1 MASHPISPIL
11 VSHLQ
16 RGMQHLNAGDAK
28 QAEAEFRL
36 ALQID
41 ANNVQANYA
50 CALASFRLDRLG
62 EAEQFLR
69 RAITAQA
76 NFFPALNTL
85 GVVLRAMGNDAEGV
99 AALERALEIKP
110 DYVEAAFNLAL
121 AFADLNERP
130 KAIALYRRVLMLK
143 PDYMPAMTNL
153 GNLLRAENEYE
164 EALLL
169 LERVRQNS
177 RDDAS
182 AEINMTLV
190 LTDLGRYG
198 EAIAAGERATKLE
211 PRSFESWE
219 ALGHAQLLAGDSG
232 RGVVSLARA
241 NELQPNVPQLQY
253 DLGVAQIA
261 NGDITSGRKTLDI
274 VEATR
279 PEWIK
284 ILFERDLALPPLYE
298 NQQHIDESRRGWI
311 AGLEKIEARLFG
323 NENFSVDEALTAISA
338 HSAFYLN
345 YQDTDNTALQKRFA
359 RVVEHVVQRAYPE
372 FCTPLAKK
380 DIAAGRRIRVGF
392 TSAYL
397 RKHSVGYFFG
407 AWITELDQTKFESFV
422 WHTGEIS
429 DAVTEKIRD
438 RASHF
443 LAAPHGMAKFAD
455 AIRRAELD
463 VLIHL
468 DVGMHPHAQV
478 MAAMRLAPVQCV
490 AYGHPVTTGL
500 SSIDYY
506 LSADSAEPVDAKTA
520 QAAYTEQL
528 IRLPKLGV
536 CYPQPDISRRDLPEM
551 LRKARKENDRPFLL
565 CVQRLFKVL
574 PHMDQLVAQIARQL
588 PGCTIA
594 FFASLSPSLNE
605 LFVKRISAA
614 MREHGVDAAATLQ
627 MLPSMTFDHFLGTV
641 EAADIILDTTHF
653 SGGNSSFDAFAVGAP
668 VVAYEGALMRAR
680 QTSAML
686 RIMNI
691 PELITHSDQSYVD
704 TVVALIKN
712 PQQLHDIR
720 ARILAARETLFD
732 DVSTVRALEET
743 LQQLV
748 RRSNVHS

>member
-1 MASHPISPIL
+1 MASAPISPIL
-11 VSHLQ
+11 MSHLQ
-16 RGMQHLNAGDAK
+16 LGMQHLQTGRTE
-28 QAEAEFRL
+28 QANAEFRM

-41 ANNVQANYA
+41 QDNVQANYA
-50 CALASFRLDRLG
+50 CALASFQLDHLA
-62 EAEQFLR
+62 EAEHFLR
-69 RAITAQA
+69 RAIHLQPH
-76 NFFPALNTL
+76 FFPAFNTL
-85 GVVLRAMGNDAEGV
+85 GVVLRAAGKDAEGV
-99 AALERALEIKP
+99 ASLEHALAIKG
-110 DYVEAAFNLAL
+110 DYAEAAFNLAL
-121 AFADLNERP
+121 AFADMKERI
-130 KAIALYRRVLMLK
+130 KAINLYRRVLLLK
-143 PDYMPAMTNL
+143 PDFMPAMTNL
-153 GNLLRAENEYE
+153 GNLLRAENEYK

-169 LERVRQNS
+169 LEKVRKNS
-177 RDDAS
+177 PNNAS

-190 LTDLGRYG
+190 LADLGRYT

-211 PRSFESWE
+211 SESFETWE

-232 RGVVSLARA
+232 CGAASLARA
-241 NELQPNVPQLQY
+241 NELHPNVPQLQY

-261 NGDITSGRKTLDI
+261 NGDLASGRKTLDI
-274 VEATR
+274 VEAQH

-298 NQQHIDESRRGWI
+298 SQHHIAESRAAWI
-311 AGLEKIEARLFG
+311 CGLEKIEARLFD
-323 NENFSVDEALTAISA
+323 NANWSVDEAMTAVSA

-359 RVVEHVVQRAYPE
+359 RVVEHIVQRAYPQ
-372 FCTPLAKK
+372 FCLALPWKSG
-380 DIAAGRRIRVGF
+380 AHGERLRIGF

-429 DAVTEKIRD
+429 DGVTDKIR
-438 RASHF
+438 AESAHF
-443 LAAPHGMAKFAD
+443 SPAPHNMAKFAE
-455 AIRRAELD
+455 AILAAKLD

-478 MAAMRLAPVQCV
+478 LAAMRLASVQCV

-506 LSADSAEPVDAKTA
+506 LSADAAEPENA
-520 QAAYTEQL
+520 QEAYSEKL

-536 CYPQPDISRRDLPEM
+536 CYPLPDISRRTLPAM
-551 LRKARKENDRPFLL
+551 LCKGKDARKKPFLV

-574 PHMDQLVAQIARQL
+574 PHMDSLVAQIARQL

-605 LFVKRISAA
+605 TFVKRVTAA
-614 MREHGVDAAATLQ
+614 MKREGVDAASTLQ
-627 MLPSMTFDHFLGTV
+627 ILPAMTYENFLGTV
-641 EAADIILDTTHF
+641 EAADIVLDTTHF

-668 VVAYEGALMRAR
+668 VVAYEGTMMRAR

-686 RIMNI
+686 RIMGI
-691 PELITHSDQSYVD
+691 PELITDSDDAYVA
-704 TVVALIKN
+704 TVVALAKD
-712 PQQLHDIR
+712 PQRLRDIR
-720 ARILAARETLFD
+720 TRILAGRDALFND
-732 DVSTVRALEET
+732 TSTVRALEET
-743 LQQLV
+743 LASIASHG
-748 RRSNVHS
+748 R

>member
-1 MASHPISPIL
+1 MASNPISPIL
-11 VSHLQ
+11 IAHLQ
-16 RGMQHLNAGDAK
+16 RGMQHLKAGDAR
-28 QAEAEFRL
+28 QAEAEFRQ
-36 ALQID
+36 ALLID

-50 CALASFRLDRLG
+50 YALASFQLDRLA
-62 EAEQFLR
+62 EAEEFLR
-69 RAITAQA
+69 RVLAAQA
-76 NFFPALNTL
+76 NFFPAFNTL
-85 GVVLRAMGNDAEGV
+85 GVVLRAAGKDAAGI
-99 AALERALEIKP
+99 AAFERALEIKP
-110 DYVEAAFNLAL
+110 DYAEAAFNLAL
-121 AFADLNERP
+121 AFADLKERT
-130 KAIALYRRVLMLK
+130 KAIDWYRRVLSLK
-143 PDYMPAMTNL
+143 PDFMPAMTNL

-169 LERVRQNS
+169 LEKVRKNS
-177 RDDAS
+177 PDDAS

-198 EAIAAGERATKLE
+198 EAIAAGERATKRE
-211 PRSFESWE
+211 PQSFESWE

-232 RGVVSLARA
+232 RGVVSLTRA

-261 NGDITSGRKTLDI
+261 NGDLASGRKTLDI
-274 VEATR
+274 VEAQR

-298 NQQHIDESRRGWI
+298 SQQHIDERRRGWI

-323 NENFSVDEALTAISA
+323 NENFSVDEAMTAISA

-359 RVVEHVVQRAYPE
+359 RVIEHVMQRAYPE

-380 DIAAGRRIRVGF
+380 SVATDRRIRVGF

-429 DAVTEKIRD
+429 DAVTEKIRAH
-438 RASHF
+438 ASHF
-443 LAAPHGMAKFAD
+443 SPAPHGVAKFAD
-455 AIRRAELD
+455 AIRRSELD

-478 MAAMRLAPVQCV
+478 MAAMRLAPVQLV

-506 LSADSAEPVDAKTA
+506 LSADAAEPVNA
-520 QAAYTEQL
+520 QASYSEKL

-536 CYPQPDISRRDLPEM
+536 CYPMPDISRRSLPEM
-551 LRKARKENDRPFLL
+551 LRKAKKANQKPFLL

-588 PGCTIA
+588 PGCSIA
-594 FFASLSPSLNE
+594 FFASLSPSLND
-605 LFVKRISAA
+605 LFVKRISAT

-691 PELITHSDQSYVD
+691 PELITDSDQAYVD
-704 TVVALIKN
+704 TVVALAKN
-712 PQQLHDIR
+712 PARLRDIR

-732 DVSTVRALEET
+732 DASTVRALEET

-748 RRSNVHS
+748 QSPAANS